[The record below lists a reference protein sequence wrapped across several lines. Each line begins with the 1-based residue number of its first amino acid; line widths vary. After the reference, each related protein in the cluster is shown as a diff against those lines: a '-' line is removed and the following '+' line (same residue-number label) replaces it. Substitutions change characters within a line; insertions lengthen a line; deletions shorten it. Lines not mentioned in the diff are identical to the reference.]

1 MQEFHIDPER
11 VLLRLERERNA
22 YIREGQ
28 NLRALA
34 ERPVPA
40 PRPKA
45 MAMPLSGLIVR
56 LRQALAAPA
65 RESEACNAGAAG

>member
-1 MQEFHIDPER
+1 MQEFHIDPQS
-11 VLLRLERERNA
+11 VLRSLDRERNA

-40 PRPKA
+40 PRPKITVV
-45 MAMPLSGLIVR
+45 PLYGLIIR